1 MHAVKRRTLLQHSAA
16 LGLAATLPLGG
27 RAQTREGREGR
38 IVLGQSAALT
48 GPAAQ
53 LGLQFNRGAR
63 LVFDRV
69 NANGGVGGAQIELKA
84 LDDGYEPDRCRANT
98 ERFLA
103 EDVFALFG
111 YVGTPT
117 TLAAL
122 PLVTSAKVPLIAPL
136 TGAMGL
142 RVPFNRNVF
151 HIRASYDDE
160 TALIVKHLTQ
170 LGLKKIGVF
179 RQNDSYGQA
188 GLDGVT
194 KALQQRQLTPL
205 AVGTVERNSRDVAA
219 AVKTLV
225 AARPDAIVLISAYT
239 SCAAFIRAARQA
251 GYGGTFFNVSFVG
264 TQALSDALGH
274 EALGVM
280 VTQVVPSPFST
291 TSGVVRDYLA
301 ALKAADPKLKP
312 NYTSL
317 EGYIAARVLVD
328 GLNRGGRGRDGLVSA
343 LEGLGSLQLGGFPLS
358 FSARDH
364 VGSHFVEVTMLT
376 GDGGVRT

>member
-1 MHAVKRRTLLQHSAA
+1 
-16 LGLAATLPLGG
+16 
-27 RAQTREGREGR
+27 
-38 IVLGQSAALT
+38 
-48 GPAAQ
+48 
-53 LGLQFNRGAR
+53 
-63 LVFDRV
+63 
-69 NANGGVGGAQIELKA
+69 VGGAQIELKA

-122 PLVTSAKVPLIAPL
+122 PLLTAAKVPLIAPL

-151 HIRASYDDE
+151 HIRASYEDE

-205 AVGTVERNSRDVAA
+205 AVGTVERNSSDVAA

-225 AARPDAIVLISAYT
+225 AARPDAIVLISAYG

-264 TQALSDALGH
+264 TQALSDALG
-274 EALGVM
+274 
-280 VTQVVPSPFST
+280 
-291 TSGVVRDYLA
+291 RD
-301 ALKAADPKLKP
+301 
-312 NYTSL
+312 
-317 EGYIAARVLVD
+317 AR
-328 GLNRGGRGRDGLVSA
+328 G
-343 LEGLGSLQLGGFPLS
+343 
-358 FSARDH
+358 
-364 VGSHFVEVTMLT
+364 
-376 GDGGVRT
+376 

>member
-1 MHAVKRRTLLQHSAA
+1 
-16 LGLAATLPLGG
+16 
-27 RAQTREGREGR
+27 
-38 IVLGQSAALT
+38 
-48 GPAAQ
+48 
-53 LGLQFNRGAR
+53 
-63 LVFDRV
+63 
-69 NANGGVGGAQIELKA
+69 VGGAQIELKA

-122 PLVTSAKVPLIAPL
+122 PLLTAAKVPLIAPL

-151 HIRASYDDE
+151 HIRASYEDE

-205 AVGTVERNSRDVAA
+205 AVGTVERNSSDVAA

-225 AARPDAIVLISAYT
+225 AARPDAIVLISAYG

-264 TQALSDALGH
+264 TQALSDALGRD
-274 EALGVM
+274 ALGVM

-291 TSGVVRDYLA
+291 ANGVVRDYLA

-328 GLNRGGRGRDGLVSA
+328 GLNRGGRGREGLISG
-343 LEGLGSLQLGGFPLS
+343 LEGLGSLQLGAF
-358 FSARDH
+358 R
-364 VGSHFVEVTMLT
+364 
-376 GDGGVRT
+376 